1 MKSLISLLATSL
13 LALSAPLAAQT
24 MDHSQHGNAQA
35 GARKAAPRPA
45 AKPTAKPAPKARK
58 APAPSRPVPAQS
70 DPSCPPEHAAMGHCT
85 PKPASSP
92 KGKPTALLSQTG
104 ELPE

>member
-1 MKSLISLLATSL
+1 MKILISLFATSI

-24 MDHSQHGNAQA
+24 MDHSQHGNTRAD
-35 GARKAAPRPA
+35 ARKAPSRPS
-45 AKPTAKPAPKARK
+45 AKPTAKPRK

-104 ELPE
+104 ELPA

>member
-24 MDHSQHGNAQA
+24 PEHSRHGNAQA
-35 GARKAAPRPA
+35 GARKAPPRPA
-45 AKPTAKPAPKARK
+45 AKPKAKPAPKAPK

-85 PKPASSP
+85 PKPAGSP
-92 KGKPTALLSQTG
+92 KGKPTALLSLAG
-104 ELPE
+104 ELRA